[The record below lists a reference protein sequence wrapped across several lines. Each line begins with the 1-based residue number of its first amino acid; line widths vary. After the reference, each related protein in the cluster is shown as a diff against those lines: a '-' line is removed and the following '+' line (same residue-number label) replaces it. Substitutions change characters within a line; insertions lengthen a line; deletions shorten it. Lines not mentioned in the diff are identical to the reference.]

1 MKRLICIFMSIVI
14 VLGVTSC
21 SKSNISKSYS
31 EKSKVQFIE
40 FIDYI
45 TYELKDLD
53 DSAISDVL
61 NEYYALNDNIKMKRL
76 NAILNAINY
85 PDNIFNI
92 NIKMI
97 EQYKNMIKQ
106 YINDNEVI
114 KLANKNDIS
123 LDIYY
128 NEVVETSC
136 ELIAYYEIGF
146 NNYCYTVFNDEQKKQ
161 LQENFDK
168 YYPQTIKMFNTYL
181 EKYV

>member
-92 NIKMI
+92 S
-97 EQYKNMIKQ
+97 
-106 YINDNEVI
+106 
-114 KLANKNDIS
+114 KND
-123 LDIYY
+123 
-128 NEVVETSC
+128 
-136 ELIAYYEIGF
+136 
-146 NNYCYTVFNDEQKKQ
+146 
-161 LQENFDK
+161 
-168 YYPQTIKMFNTYL
+168 
-181 EKYV
+181 

>member
-14 VLGVTSC
+14 VLGVSSC

-92 NIKMI
+92 NI
-97 EQYKNMIKQ
+97 NVAS
-106 YINDNEVI
+106 YINITNNFYRYRNFNI
-114 KLANKNDIS
+114 YIFLQKIINS
-123 LDIYY
+123 LFFKAS
-128 NEVVETSC
+128 V
-136 ELIAYYEIGF
+136 
-146 NNYCYTVFNDEQKKQ
+146 KQ
-161 LQENFDK
+161 FS
-168 YYPQTIKMFNTYL
+168 II
-181 EKYV
+181 